1 MFKTLKMIVKYSRMK
16 KEDDKRRRRYFKL
29 SQEELKALPD
39 DALFDALTARAEAKL
54 IKAGGFIDGIDSLSD
69 AEKVFYIASY
79 YEMEVN
85 NGGLCQFF
93 VNSSRMLAPRLP
105 DCLREIGAD
114 EHAKLFETFVADNG
128 MTLMSCPRL
137 LSTATRNTKH
147 GVRAILLMTLTTSF
161 MSLTRSLICSR
172 RMQGNISRSS
182 DPAAE
187 K

>member
-16 KEDDKRRRRYFKL
+16 KEDDKRRRQYLKL
-29 SQEELKALPD
+29 SQEELKALPE
-39 DALFDALTARAEAKL
+39 DALFDALTARTEAKL

-93 VNSSRMLAPRLP
+93 VNSSRMLAPRLLG
-105 DCLREIGAD
+105 CLREIGAD

-128 MTLMSCPRL
+128 IDVNGLSSFAVGSYEEYEARCESYPFDDFDDKFYELDAITDL
-137 LSTATRNTKH
+137 LTPYAREH
-147 GVRAILLMTLTTSF
+147 
-161 MSLTRSLICSR
+161 
-172 RMQGNISRSS
+172 IS
-182 DPAAE
+182 E
-187 K
+187 F